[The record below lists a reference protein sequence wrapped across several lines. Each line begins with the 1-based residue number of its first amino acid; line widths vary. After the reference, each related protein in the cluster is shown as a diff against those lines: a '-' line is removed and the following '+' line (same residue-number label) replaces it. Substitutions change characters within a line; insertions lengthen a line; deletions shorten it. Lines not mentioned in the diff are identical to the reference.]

1 MLPWSQ
7 ATVLEQREEFV
18 RLARLPDA
26 NVSELCRLFAISR
39 KTGYKWLGR
48 TSCEDV
54 SRRPHTSANRTAA
67 EVEARVLA
75 VRDRHPAWGARKI
88 AHVLRL
94 QEQIELATSTVN
106 SVLKRY
112 GCISA
117 QASQAA
123 RKWQRFEHEEPNALW
138 QIDFKG
144 HFAAGAQ
151 RCHPLTVLDD
161 HSRFN
166 VVLQALGD
174 ERTSSVQP
182 VLHKTFEQYG
192 LPERINADNGPPWG
206 ARGFEDS
213 VTRLGVWLMRL
224 GVRLTYSRPLHP
236 QTNGKDE
243 RFHRTLKAEV
253 LAGRE
258 FTDLEHAQRHFTQWR
273 QVYNCERPHEALQ
286 MQVPLSRWRPSSR
299 RMPSK
304 LPPIEYDRGDL
315 VRKVQDGGFVS
326 LHGRRWRVGKA
337 LIGQPVACRP
347 LAEDGQYAIFF
358 CSQRITK
365 INLKERC

>member
-1 MLPWSQ
+1 
-7 ATVLEQREEFV
+7 VVEQREEFV
-18 RLARLPDA
+18 RLARQPDA
-26 NVSELCRLFAISR
+26 NVSELCRLFGISR
-39 KTGYKWLGR
+39 KSGYKWLAR
-48 TSCEDV
+48 DSCEDLP
-54 SRRPHTSANRTAA
+54 RRPRTSPNRTAA
-67 EVEARVLA
+67 QVEARVLA

-88 AHVLRL
+88 AHVLRER
-94 QEQIELATSTVN
+94 EQIELATSTVN

-112 GCISA
+112 GCIRA
-117 QASQAA
+117 KASQAA
-123 RKWQRFEHEEPNALW
+123 KPWQRFEHEAANALW

-144 HFAAGAQ
+144 HFATGTQ

-174 ERTSSVQP
+174 ERTVSVQP
-182 VLHKTFEQYG
+182 VLHKAFEQYG

-206 ARGFEDS
+206 ARGLEDG
-213 VTRLGVWLMRL
+213 VTQLGVWLMRL
-224 GVRLTYSRPLHP
+224 GVRLSYSRPLHP

-258 FTDLEHAQRHFTQWR
+258 FRDLEDAQKHFAQWR
-273 QVYNCERPHEALQ
+273 HVYNCERPHEALQ

-304 LPPIEYDRGDL
+304 LPAIEYRQGDL
-315 VRKVQDGGFVS
+315 VRRVQQGGLVS
-326 LHGRRWRVGKA
+326 INGRLLRVGKA
-337 LIGQPVACRP
+337 LTGQPVACRP
-347 LAEDGQYAIFF
+347 LAADGKYAIFF
-358 CSQRITK
+358 CDQKITE
-365 INLKERC
+365 IDLKEPC